1 MRALVTGAAGF
12 IGSHLSE
19 RLLREGW
26 EVRGVDC
33 FTPHYARALKE
44 ANLLHLRGHPQFEI
58 VEADL
63 GVADCRR
70 LVARCDTVFHLA
82 AQPGVRTSWSDGF
95 LLHDDANVRVTQRLL
110 EAVTHHPVR
119 RFVYASS
126 ASVYGDRATSP
137 SRETD
142 MPQPFSPYGV
152 TKLAAE
158 HLCAAYAANFG
169 VPAIALRLFSV
180 YGPRQR
186 PDMAL
191 HRMIEAAR
199 RGAVFEVFGSG
210 RQVRDLTFVAD
221 VVDAFFLA
229 ATTSR
234 TDGYDVVNVAGGQP
248 ASVLELADLVGRLVG
263 ADVSLV
269 HRPRGRGDVERTEA
283 DLGRARSVLAWEP
296 RTGLREGLVAQI
308 GQ

>member
-1 MRALVTGAAGF
+1 VRALVTGTAGF

-19 RLLREGW
+19 RLLRDGW

-33 FTPHYARALKE
+33 FTSHYPRALKE
-44 ANLLHLRGHPQFEI
+44 ANLLTLRAHPRFETI
-58 VEADL
+58 EVDL
-63 GVADCRR
+63 GAADCEA
-70 LVARCDTVFHLA
+70 LVGECDTVFHLA

-95 LLHDDANVRVTQRLL
+95 LLHDEANVRVTQRLL
-110 EAVTHHPVR
+110 EAVTRHPVG

-126 ASVYGDRATSP
+126 ASVYGDGSASP
-137 SRETD
+137 SCETD
-142 MPQPFSPYGV
+142 LPQPFSPYGV

-199 RGAVFEVFGSG
+199 GGGVFEVFGSG
-210 RQVRDLTFVAD
+210 HQIRDLTFVAD
-221 VVDAFFLA
+221 VVDALTLA
-229 ATTSR
+229 GRMATET
-234 TDGYDVVNVAGGQP
+234 YAVVNVAGGQP

-263 ADVSLV
+263 AEVSLV

-283 DLGRARSVLAWEP
+283 HLGLARSLLTWEP
-296 RTGLREGLVAQI
+296 RTDLRSGLAAQI
-308 GQ
+308 GS